1 MAFEHKSCTNCKAS
15 GAEPQTP
22 MGECH
27 GHGTYQDPEH
37 SCLLFNTLYHVFMS
51 FIFVLPA
58 LASVRFCVVERLVPV
73 LPLISIL
80 SAEKHDRIKWRS
92 RQDGRNGTTYPATP
106 KTDGRTAET
115 DGGRAK
121 AD

>member
-1 MAFEHKSCTNCKAS
+1 M
-15 GAEPQTP
+15 
-22 MGECH
+22 
-27 GHGTYQDPEH
+27 
-37 SCLLFNTLYHVFMS
+37 
-51 FIFVLPA
+51 
-58 LASVRFCVVERLVPV
+58 PV

-115 DGGRAK
+115 NGGRAK

>member
-1 MAFEHKSCTNCKAS
+1 MAELHDVCID
-15 GAEPQTP
+15 PQP
-22 MGECH
+22 VDCRSR
-27 GHGTYQDPEH
+27 Q
-37 SCLLFNTLYHVFMS
+37 LFLP
-51 FIFVLPA
+51 VLA
-58 LASVRFCVVERLVPV
+58 RVSFCVVVPV
-73 LPLISIL
+73 LPFISIL

-92 RQDGRNGTTYPATP
+92 RQDGRKSTAYSTTP